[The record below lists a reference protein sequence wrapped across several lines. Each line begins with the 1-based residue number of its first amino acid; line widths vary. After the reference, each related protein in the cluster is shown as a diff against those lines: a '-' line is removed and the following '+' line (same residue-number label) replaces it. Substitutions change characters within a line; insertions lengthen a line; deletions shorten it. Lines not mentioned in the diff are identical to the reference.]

1 MTKCPEKAMMSLVV
15 DLCNLTGG
23 VLKMAVPQRRT
34 SKTRRDKRRTHFK
47 LEVPGMVK
55 CEQCAELK
63 KAHHVCK
70 NCGSY
75 KGREIIQ
82 AQ

>member
-1 MTKCPEKAMMSLVV
+1 MISLV
-15 DLCNLTGG
+15 DLKVTGG
-23 VLKMAVPQRRT
+23 VLNMAVPQRRT

-47 LEVPGMVK
+47 LAVPGMVK

-63 KAHHVCK
+63 MAHHVCK

-75 KGREIIQ
+75 KGREIVK

>member
-1 MTKCPEKAMMSLVV
+1 
-15 DLCNLTGG
+15 
-23 VLKMAVPQRRT
+23 MAVPQRRT

-63 KAHHVCK
+63 LAHHVCK
-70 NCGSY
+70 SCGRTKAERSY
-75 KGREIIQ
+75 K
-82 AQ
+82 A

>member
-1 MTKCPEKAMMSLVV
+1 
-15 DLCNLTGG
+15 
-23 VLKMAVPQRRT
+23 MAVPQRRT

-55 CEQCAELK
+55 CDQCGELK
-63 KAHHVCK
+63 ASHHVCK

-75 KGREIIQ
+75 KGREIVK
-82 AQ
+82 A

>member
-1 MTKCPEKAMMSLVV
+1 
-15 DLCNLTGG
+15 
-23 VLKMAVPQRRT
+23 MAVPQRRT

-55 CEQCAELK
+55 CDQCGELK
-63 KAHHVCK
+63 LSHRVCK

-75 KGREIIQ
+75 KGREIVQ
-82 AQ
+82 A